1 MARTATS
8 PTQRTLTYLRRA
20 GFLVAVVESWVP
32 HANVRRDLWSF
43 ADVLAVHPRDSL
55 FMLVQVTTAGHVAQW
70 LAKAKGCPELA
81 VWLRAGGRFEVHG
94 WRQRAGRWVL
104 RRVEVRGKDLA
115 DVVLSARRLR
125 RARKGERQPELF

>member
-1 MARTATS
+1 MTTTARR
-8 PTQRTLTYLRRA
+8 RTWLRRL
-20 GFLVAVVESWVP
+20 GFIAAVVESWVL
-32 HANVRRDLWSF
+32 HANLRRDLWGF
-43 ADVLAVHPRDSL
+43 GDLLAVHPRDGL
-55 FMLVQVTTAGHVAQW
+55 FLLVQVTTAGHVAQW